1 MNDHCL
7 ISIGSLQKLS
17 MLPIALLPGPVDLE
31 EHASAMHLP
40 RLPLTFVVIPVG
52 EQKFAPS
59 LLFAFGPVSNV
70 G

>member
-1 MNDHCL
+1 
-7 ISIGSLQKLS
+7 